1 MSDHNSR
8 PAAAPSNQS
17 TEFSRDLLLR
27 DGAVLRVRSM
37 RHDDRQALKDLFAR
51 CSPES
56 IRFRFLQQIKEL
68 TEDLL
73 DRLTD
78 VDGSRHIALVVTQGA
93 LGALREGRDERIVA
107 VGRYQASAGSPDV
120 AEVSFLVEDAM
131 QRRGIGTLLLDALA
145 ELARERGVTRFSAD
159 VLADNRQ
166 MLSVF
171 RKAGYALSATTSYGV
186 TQLEFPIAQTELAQA
201 RAEAQ
206 EAEAER
212 ASLAHVLAP
221 KSVAVV
227 GASRDPKSVG
237 GALFQN
243 LIRWRF
249 AGVVYPVNPSAKSVA
264 GVRAYANIKEL
275 PEAPELVFIAVPACG
290 VLDAA
295 RQCAEAGARA
305 LCVISAGF
313 AETGALGQA
322 AQDELL
328 GICRSSGMR
337 LVGPNCMGLVNA
349 AGEVKMLGTFAPADP
364 PAGNIAISSQSGAL
378 GLTLLNQL
386 GQFGLGVSSFVSIG
400 NRADVS
406 GNDLLQY
413 WEADD
418 ATDVVLLYLESFG
431 NPRHFARIARRV
443 ARRKPIVAVKS
454 GRTPAGARAASS
466 HTAALASSDRAAD
479 ALFAQTGIIRVNTL
493 MEFFSVARLLA
504 SQPIPAGNR
513 IGILTNAGGP
523 AILAVDAAEAAGL
536 KVSPLS
542 ETTKEKLRQALP
554 ATAAINNPVD
564 MVANAGPEQY
574 RACLEALC
582 DEPTLDAILI
592 IFIPPL
598 VTPSAEVARVIS
610 EVVSARS
617 HPSHPTGAHP
627 IAARPIAAVFLDP
640 QARLS
645 VINAGERAVP
655 VYDFPEGAIA
665 AISAAA
671 RYGSWRAKP
680 AGHIANIP
688 INREAID
695 QVMANNRSGWLPQTE
710 AATLL
715 GAAQIELT
723 PLSVAHSAEE
733 AAAAAA
739 AFNRPVAMKIIEP
752 AVLHK
757 SDVGGVVLNIPAA
770 EAANGYNQLAAQLA
784 EHGIQLAAATIT
796 PMAKPGVEVLAGV
809 TTDPV
814 FGPLVAFGSGGV
826 LVELLDDVVFRVL
839 PLTDRDVSEMIEETR
854 VSRLLKG
861 YRGSAPAD
869 VAALERLLLA
879 LGALA
884 EAAPRIAEIDLNPVI
899 VYPNGEGVS
908 LIDARVRLSD

>member
-1 MSDHNSR
+1 MIEQKH
-8 PAAAPSNQS
+8 
-17 TEFSRDLLLR
+17 TTTFSRDLLLR
-27 DGAVLRVRSM
+27 DGAILRVRSM
-37 RHDDRQALKDLFAR
+37 RHDDRQALRDLFAR

-56 IRFRFLQQIKEL
+56 IRFRFLHQVKEL
-68 TEDLL
+68 TEDML

-78 VDGSRHIALVVTQGA
+78 VDDSRHIALVVTQG
-93 LGALREGRDERIVA
+93 EGRGERIVA
-107 VGRYQASAGSPDV
+107 VGRYQAQRNRPDV

-131 QRRGIGTLLLDALA
+131 QRRGIGTLLLDTLA
-145 ELARERGVTRFSAD
+145 ELARERDVTRFSAD

-206 EAEAER
+206 EAEADR

-221 KSVAVV
+221 KSIAVI
-227 GASRDPKSVG
+227 GASRNPTSVG

-249 AGVVYPVNPSAKSVA
+249 GGVVYPVNLSAKSVA

-275 PEAPELVFIAVPACG
+275 PEVPELVFIVVPAHA

-295 RQCAEAGARA
+295 RQCAATGVRA

-313 AETGALGQA
+313 AETGAEGKA
-322 AQDELL
+322 AQNELL
-328 GICRSSGMR
+328 TICRSSGMR

-349 AGEVKMLGTFAPADP
+349 TGEVRMLGTFAPANP
-364 PAGNIAISSQSGAL
+364 PAGGIAISSESGAL
-378 GLTLLNQL
+378 GLALLNQL
-386 GQFGLGVSSFVSIG
+386 DQFGLGVSSFASIG

-418 ATDVVLLYLESFG
+418 ATEVILLYLESFG
-431 NPRHFARIARRV
+431 NPRRFARIARRV

-454 GRTPAGARAASS
+454 GRTPGGARAASS

-504 SQPIPAGNR
+504 SQPIPAGVR

-523 AILAVDAAEAAGL
+523 AILAVDTAESVGL
-536 KVSPLS
+536 KVPALG
-542 ETTKEKLRQALP
+542 EATKEKLRQALP

-564 MVANAGPEQY
+564 MIAGAGPEQY

-582 DEPTLDAILI
+582 DEPELDVILV

-610 EVVSARS
+610 EVV
-617 HPSHPTGAHP
+617 G
-627 IAARPIAAVFLDP
+627 ARPNQTRPIVAVFLDP

-645 VINAGERAVP
+645 VINAGEHAVP

-695 QVMANNRSGWLPQTE
+695 QVMSANRAGLGAKWLSQTD
-710 AATLL
+710 AAALL
-715 GAAQIELT
+715 GAAGIELT
-723 PLSVAHSAEE
+723 PSSVARSAEE
-733 AAAAAA
+733 AAVAAAT
-739 AFNRPVAMKIIEP
+739 FNRPVAMKIHEP

-757 SDVGGVVLNIPAA
+757 SDVGGVLLNIPPV
-770 EAANGYNQLAAQLA
+770 EAADGYNRLAAQLSA
-784 EHGIQLAAATIT
+784 HGVQMAAATVS
-796 PMAKPGVEVLAGV
+796 PMAKSGVEVLAGV
-809 TTDPV
+809 TNDPV

-826 LVELLDDVVFRVL
+826 MVELFEDVVFRVL

-861 YRGSAPAD
+861 YRGSPPAD

-899 VYPNGEGVS
+899 VHPNDEGIS

>member
-1 MSDHNSR
+1 MT
-8 PAAAPSNQS
+8 
-17 TEFSRDLLLR
+17 TEFSKDLLLR
-27 DGAVLRVRSM
+27 DGAALRVRSM
-37 RHDDRQALKDLFAR
+37 RQDDRQALKDLFAR
-51 CSPES
+51 CSPVS
-56 IRFRFLQQIKEL
+56 IRFRFLHQVKEL
-68 TEDLL
+68 TEDML
-73 DRLTD
+73 DRLID
-78 VDGSRHIALVVTQGA
+78 IDGSRHVALVVTQGD
-93 LGALREGRDERIVA
+93 GRDERIVA
-107 VGRYQASAGSPDV
+107 VGRYQAQDERPEV

-131 QRRGIGTLLLDALA
+131 QRRGIGTLLLDTLA
-145 ELARERGVTRFSAD
+145 ELARERGFTRFSAD

-221 KSVAVV
+221 KSIAVI
-227 GASRDPKSVG
+227 GASRNPKSVG

-249 AGVVYPVNPSAKSVA
+249 AGVVYPINPSAKSVA
-264 GVRAYANIKEL
+264 GVRAYASVKDL
-275 PEAPELVFIAVPACG
+275 PEAPELAFVAVPAG
-290 VLDAA
+290 AVLDAA
-295 RQCAEAGARA
+295 RQCAVAGVRA

-313 AETGALGQA
+313 AETGAGGRG

-328 GICRSSGMR
+328 GVCWSSGMR
-337 LVGPNCMGLVNA
+337 LVGPNCLGLVNA
-349 AGEVKMLGTFAPADP
+349 AAETRMLGTFAPADP
-364 PAGNIAISSQSGAL
+364 PAGGVAISSESGAL
-378 GLTLLNQL
+378 GLALLNQL
-386 GQFGLGVSSFVSIG
+386 GQFGLGVSSFASIG

-418 ATDVVLLYLESFG
+418 ATDVILLYLESFG
-431 NPRHFARIARRV
+431 NPRRFARIARRV

-536 KVSPLS
+536 KVPPLS
-542 ETTKEKLRQALP
+542 EVTKEKLREALP
-554 ATAAINNPVD
+554 ATAAINNPID
-564 MVANAGPEQY
+564 MTASGGPEQY

-582 DEPTLDAILI
+582 DEPDLDAILV

-598 VTPSAEVARVIS
+598 VTPSSEVAQVIS
-610 EVVSARS
+610 EVLSSRS
-617 HPSHPTGAHP
+617 HQN
-627 IAARPIAAVFLDP
+627 RPIAAVFLDP
-640 QARLS
+640 QSRLS
-645 VINAGERAVP
+645 VIHPVGTGERVVP

-665 AISAAA
+665 ALSAAA

-680 AGHIANIP
+680 AGRIVNVP
-688 INREAID
+688 IDREAID
-695 QVMANNRSGWLPQTE
+695 RVMAGAHAEWLSQNDV
-710 AATLL
+710 ATLL
-715 GAAQIELT
+715 GAAGIELT
-723 PLSVAHSAEE
+723 PSKVARSPEE

-739 AFNRPVAMKIIEP
+739 AFKRPVAMKIIEP

-757 SDVGGVVLNIPAA
+757 TDVGGVVLNVPAS
-770 EAANGYNQLAAQLA
+770 EAASGYKRLADQLAS
-784 EHGIQLAAATIT
+784 HGVELAAATVS

-809 TTDPV
+809 TSDPV
-814 FGPLVAFGSGGV
+814 FGPLVAFGSGGA

-854 VSRLLKG
+854 VSRLLRG
-861 YRGSAPAD
+861 YRGSPPAD
-869 VAALERLLLA
+869 VAALERLLLS

-884 EAAPRIAEIDLNPVI
+884 EAAPRIAEIDLNPAI
-899 VYPNGEGVS
+899 VHPYGEGIS
-908 LIDARVRLSD
+908 LIDARARLSD

>member
-1 MSDHNSR
+1 M
-8 PAAAPSNQS
+8 A
-17 TEFSRDLLLR
+17 TEFSKDLLLR
-27 DGAVLRVRSM
+27 DGAALRVRSM
-37 RHDDRQALKDLFAR
+37 RREDRQALKDLFTR

-56 IRFRFLQQIKEL
+56 IRFRFLHQVKEL
-68 TEDLL
+68 TEDML

-78 VDGSRHIALVVTQGA
+78 IDGSRHVALVVTQGE
-93 LGALREGRDERIVA
+93 GAGERIVA
-107 VGRYQASAGSPDV
+107 VGRYQAQAERPDV
-120 AEVSFLVEDAM
+120 AEVSFLVDDAM

-212 ASLAHVLAP
+212 ASLDHVLAP
-221 KSVAVV
+221 KSVAVI
-227 GASRDPKSVG
+227 GASRNPNSVG

-249 AGVVYPVNPSAKSVA
+249 AGVVYPVNPSARSVA
-264 GVRAYANIKEL
+264 GVRAYAEIKEL
-275 PEAPELVFIAVPACG
+275 PETPELVFVTIPARA

-295 RQCAEAGARA
+295 RQCAAAGVRA

-313 AETGALGQA
+313 AETGAEGRS

-328 GICRSSGMR
+328 NICRSSGMR

-349 AGEVKMLGTFAPADP
+349 AADTRMLGTFAPAAP
-364 PAGNIAISSQSGAL
+364 PAGGVAISSESGAL
-378 GLTLLNQL
+378 GLALLNQL
-386 GQFGLGVSSFVSIG
+386 SQFGLGVSSFASIG

-418 ATDVVLLYLESFG
+418 ATDVILLYLESFG
-431 NPRHFARIARRV
+431 NPRRFARIARRV
-443 ARRKPIVAVKS
+443 ARRKPIIAVKS

-479 ALFAQTGIIRVNTL
+479 ALFAQTGIVRVDTL

-504 SQPIPAGNR
+504 SQPIPAGDR

-536 KVSPLS
+536 KVPTLS
-542 ETTKEKLRQALP
+542 EATKEKLREALP
-554 ATAAINNPVD
+554 ASAAINNPID
-564 MVANAGPEQY
+564 MTANGGPEQY

-582 DEPTLDAILI
+582 DEPGLDTILV

-598 VTPSAEVARVIS
+598 VTPSSEVAGVIS
-610 EVVSARS
+610 EVAVARP
-617 HPSHPTGAHP
+617 HHH
-627 IAARPIAAVFLDP
+627 RPIAAVFLDP
-640 QARLS
+640 QSGLS
-645 VINAGERAVP
+645 VINAGERVVP

-680 AGHIANIP
+680 AGHIVNVP
-688 INREAID
+688 IDREAID
-695 QVMANNRSGWLPQTE
+695 RVMAGNRAGWLSQTDV
-710 AATLL
+710 ASLL
-715 GAAQIELT
+715 GAAGIELT
-723 PLSVAHSAEE
+723 PSSVARSPEE

-739 AFNRPVAMKIIEP
+739 AFNRPVAMKIVEP

-757 SDVGGVVLNIPAA
+757 TDVGGVVLNIPAT
-770 EAANGYNQLAAQLA
+770 EAADGYKRLTEQLAA
-784 EHGIQLAAATIT
+784 HGVRLAAASVT
-796 PMAKPGVEVLAGV
+796 PMAKPGVETLAGV
-809 TTDPV
+809 TNDPV
-814 FGPLVAFGSGGV
+814 FGPLVAFGSGGA

-854 VSRLLKG
+854 VYRLLRG
-861 YRGSAPAD
+861 YRGSPPAD
-869 VAALERLLLA
+869 VASLERLLHS

-884 EAAPRIAEIDLNPVI
+884 EAAPRIAEIDLNPAI
-899 VYPNGEGVS
+899 VHPNGEGIS
-908 LIDARVRLSD
+908 LIDARARLSD

>member
-1 MSDHNSR
+1 MT
-8 PAAAPSNQS
+8 

-37 RHDDRQALKDLFAR
+37 RHDDRQALKDLFSR

-56 IRFRFLQQIKEL
+56 IRFRFLSQVKEL
-68 TEDLL
+68 TEDML

-78 VDGSRHIALVVTQGA
+78 VDGSSHIALVVTQG
-93 LGALREGRDERIVA
+93 EGPDERIVA
-107 VGRYQASAGSPDV
+107 VGRYQADPDRPNV

-186 TQLEFPIAQTELAQA
+186 TQLEFPIAQTELAQT

-221 KSVAVV
+221 KSIAVV
-227 GASRDPKSVG
+227 GASRD
-237 GALFQN
+237 
-243 LIRWRF
+243 
-249 AGVVYPVNPSAKSVA
+249 AKSVA
-264 GVRAYANIKEL
+264 GVRAYANIDEL
-275 PEAPELVFIAVPACG
+275 PESPELVFIAVPACA

-295 RQCAEAGARA
+295 RQCAAAGVRA

-313 AETGALGQA
+313 AETGAEGKS

-349 AGEVKMLGTFAPADP
+349 AGDTRMLGTFAPANP
-364 PAGNIAISSQSGAL
+364 PPGSIAISSESGAL
-378 GLTLLNQL
+378 GLALLNQL
-386 GQFGLGVSSFVSIG
+386 RQFGLGVSSFASIG

-418 ATDVVLLYLESFG
+418 ATDVILLYLESFG
-431 NPRHFARIARRV
+431 NPRRFARIARRV
-443 ARRKPIVAVKS
+443 ARGKPIVAVKS

-479 ALFAQTGIIRVNTL
+479 ALFTQTGIIRVNTL

-536 KVSPLS
+536 KVPALS
-542 ETTKEKLRQALP
+542 DATKEKLRQALP

-582 DEPTLDAILI
+582 DEPDLDAILV

-610 EVVSARS
+610 EVVSARP
-617 HPSHPTGAHP
+617 HH
-627 IAARPIAAVFLDP
+627 RPIAAVFLDP
-640 QARLS
+640 QAGLS
-645 VINAGERAVP
+645 VIKAGERAVP

-680 AGHIANIP
+680 AGQFANIP

-695 QVMANNRSGWLPQTE
+695 RVMANNQAGWLLQTD

-715 GAAQIELT
+715 GAAGIELT
-723 PLSVAHSAEE
+723 PSSIAHSAEE
-733 AAAAAA
+733 AAAAAESI
-739 AFNRPVAMKIIEP
+739 NRTVAMKIIEP

-757 SDVGGVVLNIPAA
+757 TDVGGVVLNIPAA
-770 EAANGYNQLAAQLA
+770 EAADGYNRLAAQLA
-784 EHGIQLAAATIT
+784 AHGIRLAAATVT
-796 PMAKPGVEVLAGV
+796 PMAKSGVEVLAGV
-809 TTDPV
+809 TNDPV
-814 FGPLVAFGSGGV
+814 FGPLVAFGSGGA

-839 PLTDRDVSEMIEETR
+839 PLTDHDVSDMIEETR

-861 YRGSAPAD
+861 YRGSPPAD

-879 LGALA
+879 LGSLA

-899 VYPNGEGVS
+899 VHPNGEGIS
-908 LIDARVRLSD
+908 LIDARVRLSN